1 MNQEYGRKKKSLIL
15 SPKRWE
21 TWERFRKV
29 MKPVDSSGD
38 MNMNRAAER
47 NDCVNEHTIKCA
59 LIILTW
65 AAQINKQ
72 TWLITTKIL
81 EVNWST
87 FVWQKMNHP
96 N

>member
-1 MNQEYGRKKKSLIL
+1 MGEKKKSLIL
-15 SPKRWE
+15 SPKRRE

-47 NDCVNEHTIKCA
+47 NDCVNERTIKCA